1 MNKNSEEEKITVT
14 KRAPTKAGLNLFLPN
29 PPIITLDKLAIKL
42 PNIKSHIG
50 VLIGI
55 IRLRNTPGIIA

>member
-1 MNKNSEEEKITVT
+1 MENAA
-14 KRAPTKAGLNLFLPN
+14 RALTMA
-29 PPIITLDKLAIKL
+29 A
-42 PNIKSHIG
+42 G